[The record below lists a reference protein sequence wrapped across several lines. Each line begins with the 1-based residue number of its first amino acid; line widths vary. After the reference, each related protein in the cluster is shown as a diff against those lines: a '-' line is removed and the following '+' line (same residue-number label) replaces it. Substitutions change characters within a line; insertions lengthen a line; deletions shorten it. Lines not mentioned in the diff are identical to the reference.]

1 MPLAEIRKK
10 IYSLSAY
17 LDNIFLQGENDSECV
32 FNICDTMQM
41 IRKLGFVV
49 NIEKSQVEQLTKPK
63 VLGFSI
69 DLVKIKV
76 PQTDDDEF
84 VNIVSETAKT
94 SFVKIKKL
102 SQVIRKFVG
111 INL

>member
-1 MPLAEIRKK
+1 M
-10 IYSLSAY
+10 
-17 LDNIFLQGENDSECV
+17 
-32 FNICDTMQM
+32 
-41 IRKLGFVV
+41 V
-49 NIEKSQVEQLTKPK
+49 NIEKSQVEQLTKTK

-84 VNIVSETAKT
+84 VNIASETAKT

>member
-17 LDNIFLQGENDSECV
+17 LDNIFLQGENDSECD

-76 PQTDDDEF
+76 SQTDDDEF
-84 VNIVSETAKT
+84 VNIASETAKT

>member
-1 MPLAEIRKK
+1 M
-10 IYSLSAY
+10 
-17 LDNIFLQGENDSECV
+17 
-32 FNICDTMQM
+32 
-41 IRKLGFVV
+41 V

-76 PQTDDDEF
+76 SQTDNDEF
-84 VNIVSETAKT
+84 VNIASETAKT